1 MGVWQTVG
9 LVLVPVLAG
18 WSALRIVARQGGR
31 ALDYLSALFWSGVAV
46 GLGLGDG
53 PGWLLAAGCVTAVA
67 TVLAHL
73 VVVAARRMNQPLV
86 TVDPEVFR
94 ARLLAVCTADGSPEA
109 LLAGVGPDGTV
120 TVWGLEAAGV
130 GRERHRPGGV
140 CGSCLLEAFVT
151 ELAVNGEE
159 VVEQY
164 RVQLRRRANQ
174 LFLLRRGVIS
184 GEWTAELRPV
194 QGFKAPYEHAPCRLH
209 RY

>member
-1 MGVWQTVG
+1 MSVWQTVG
-9 LVLVPVLAG
+9 LVVIPVLAG
-18 WSALRIVARQGGR
+18 WSALRIFAWQGARAR
-31 ALDYLSALFWSGVAV
+31 DYLSALFWSGVAV

-73 VVVAARRMNQPLV
+73 LAVAARRMTQPLV
-86 TVDPEVFR
+86 AVDPEAFR

-109 LLAGVGPDGTV
+109 LLVGVGPDGTV
-120 TVWGLEAAGV
+120 TVRGLEAAGIS
-130 GRERHRPGGV
+130 RDRHHLGGA
-140 CGSCLLEAFVT
+140 CGSCLLEEFVT

-159 VVEQY
+159 TAERY
-164 RVQLRRRANQ
+164 RALLRRRANQ

-194 QGFKAPYEHAPCRLH
+194 QGLKAPYAYAPCRAH
-209 RY
+209 

>member
-9 LVLVPVLAG
+9 LVVIPVLAG
-18 WSALRIVARQGGR
+18 WSALRIVAWQGAR

-53 PGWLLAAGCVTAVA
+53 PGWLLAAGCATTVA

-73 VVVAARRMNQPLV
+73 LVVAARRMNQPLV
-86 TVDPEVFR
+86 TVDPEAFR
-94 ARLLAVCTADGSPEA
+94 ARLLAACTADGSPEA

-120 TVWGLEAAGV
+120 TVRGLEAAGI
-130 GRERHRPGGV
+130 GRERHHLGGA
-140 CGSCLLEAFVT
+140 CGSCLLEEFVT
-151 ELAVNGEE
+151 GLAVNGEE
-159 VVEQY
+159 AVEQY
-164 RVQLRRRANQ
+164 RAQLRRRANQ

-194 QGFKAPYEHAPCRLH
+194 QGFKAPYEYAPCRVH
-209 RY
+209 RH